1 VDKEKIKDL
10 TEEQVRKAMACDT
23 PEELVALAKAEGV
36 ELTKDEAEA
45 YLSEMADV
53 DLDSAQL
60 KQVAGG
66 YCNKCGKLKRDTF
79 CNMRQYGTLL

>member
-1 VDKEKIKDL
+1 MDEEKSKDL
-10 TEEQVRKAMACDT
+10 TEEQVRKALACNT

-36 ELTKDEAEA
+36 ELTKAEA

-53 DLDSAQL
+53 DLDAEQI

-66 YCNKCGKLKRDTF
+66 KGVC
-79 CNMRQYGTLL
+79 YGVDHCPGRRSRHHHL